1 MIESDISLA
10 FLCCILEVNITYKIA
25 IPKHYRALRPA
36 VFYLSVVLCLLI
48 AHVLLTANILPKCTF
63 FSFRL
68 VSQKYSSL
76 LLVHLCALPSLC
88 TQTPLSSDTQFP
100 RRAFRWLITHTTYLN
115 PNQFFRK
122 NVLWAV
128 TPTVPA
134 VCSTQELNSF
144 CSYLE
149 RWEVIITSRFV

>member
-10 FLCCILEVNITYKIA
+10 FLCCILDVNIRYKIS
-25 IPKHYRALRPA
+25 IPKHYRALRPT
-36 VFYLSVVLCLLI
+36 VLYLSVVLCLLI
-48 AHVLLTANILPKCTF
+48 AHVLLTTNILPKCAF

-76 LLVHLCALPSLC
+76 LLVRLCVLPLLC
-88 TQTPLSSDTQFP
+88 TQTLLSSDTRFP
-100 RRAFRWLITHTTYLN
+100 RCAFRWLITHTKYLN

-134 VCSTQELNSF
+134 VCSTQEFNSF

-149 RWEVIITSRFV
+149 RWTVIITSRFV